1 MKCYYL
7 VPYFIMV
14 IILPQKRYNI
24 IMNYKTIA
32 KETLEIEAQTLL
44 LASQKIGDEFNE
56 AIKTILE
63 CDGKL
68 IITGVGKSGLIGAKM
83 AATFAS
89 TGTPSFFLHPTEA
102 LHGDLGMISSND
114 VVIAISYSGE
124 SEELSSILPHIRR
137 FGTPL
142 IGMTRSKE
150 STLGK
155 YSDLIIDVVVEKEAC
170 PLDIAP
176 TSSTTL
182 TLALGDALAVC
193 LMKARNFQKSD
204 FASFHPGGA
213 LGKQLFVKVS
223 NLMQT
228 KNLPIVSKDTKVKEA
243 ILKISEGRLGTV
255 LVTDEDKKLIALV
268 SDGDIRRA
276 LLQDD
281 FSLEENVLK
290 YATMNPMSCEDENML
305 ASQALVLIEEKKIQ
319 LLVVTDKNKKIR
331 GVLHIH
337 TLIEKGIS

>member
-1 MKCYYL
+1 
-7 VPYFIMV
+7 
-14 IILPQKRYNI
+14 
-24 IMNYKTIA
+24 MNYKTIA
-32 KETLEIEAQTLL
+32 QETLNVEAKTLL
-44 LASQKIGDEFNE
+44 DAAQNIDDGFDKAVEI
-56 AIKTILE
+56 ILS
-63 CDGKL
+63 CKGKL

-102 LHGDLGMISSND
+102 LHGDLGMISKDD
-114 VVIAISYSGE
+114 VVVAISYSGE
-124 SEELSSILPHIRR
+124 SEELSSILPHIKR
-137 FGTPL
+137 FKTPL
-142 IGMTRSKE
+142 IGMTRDRA
-150 STLGK
+150 STLGRF
-155 YSDLIIDVVVEKEAC
+155 SDLVIDVVVKKEAC

-193 LMKARNFQKSD
+193 LMKARDFKKSD

-213 LGKQLFVKVS
+213 LGKKLFVKV
-223 NLMQT
+223 NDLMQ
-228 KNLPIVSKDTKVKEA
+228 KDSLPIVKDDAKVKEA

-255 LVTDEDKKLIALV
+255 LVVDEEKKLVALV

-276 LLQDD
+276 LLKDD
-281 FSLEENVLK
+281 FSLDDDVLK
-290 YATMNPMSCEDENML
+290 YATKNPKTIDDENLL
-305 ASQALVLIEEKKIQ
+305 ASEALVMIESMKIQ
-319 LLVVTDKNKKIR
+319 LLIVTDKDKNIK

>member
-1 MKCYYL
+1 MRLLY
-7 VPYFIMV
+7 
-14 IILPQKRYNI
+14 QKGYNH
-24 IMNYKTIA
+24 IMNYKQIA
-32 KETLEIEAQTLL
+32 QETLNIEANTLIES
-44 LASQKIGDEFNE
+44 AKNIDDVFEKAVE
-56 AIKTILE
+56 IILE
-63 CDGKL
+63 CQGKL

-102 LHGDLGMISSND
+102 LHGDLGMIDKND

-124 SEELSSILPHIRR
+124 SEELSSILPHVKR
-137 FGTPL
+137 FNTPL
-142 IGMTRSKE
+142 IGMTRDRN

-155 YSDLIIDVVVEKEAC
+155 FSDLVIDVVVEKEAC
-170 PLDIAP
+170 PLNIAP

-193 LMKARNFQKSD
+193 LMKARDFQKTD

-223 NLMQT
+223 DLMR
-228 KNLPIVSKDTKVKEA
+228 KENLPIISKSTSVKEA

-255 LVTDEDKKLIALV
+255 LVTDETNKLLALL

-276 LLQDD
+276 LLDQD
-281 FSLEENVLK
+281 FSLDDEVYK
-290 YATMNPMSCEDENML
+290 YATHNPKTIDDENIL
-305 ASQALVLIEEKKIQ
+305 ASEALVIIEDMKIQ
-319 LLVVTDKNKKIR
+319 LLVVTDKEKNVK

>member
-1 MKCYYL
+1 
-7 VPYFIMV
+7 
-14 IILPQKRYNI
+14 
-24 IMNYKTIA
+24 MNYKQIA
-32 KETLEIEAQTLL
+32 QETLTIEANTLL
-44 LASQKIGDEFNE
+44 ESAKNIDDVFDKAVKVILACK
-56 AIKTILE
+56 
-63 CDGKL
+63 GKL
-68 IITGVGKSGLIGAKM
+68 VITGVGKSGLIGAKM

-102 LHGDLGMISSND
+102 LHGDLGMIGKDD

-124 SEELSSILPHIRR
+124 SEELSSILPHIKR
-137 FGTPL
+137 FDIPL
-142 IGMTRSKE
+142 IGMTRSRT
-150 STLGK
+150 STLGS
-155 YSDLIIDVVVEKEAC
+155 YSDLVIDVIVEKEAC

-193 LMKARNFQKSD
+193 LMKARDFKKSD

-223 NLMQT
+223 DLMR
-228 KNLPIVSKDTKVKEA
+228 KVDLPIINKNAKVKEA
-243 ILKISEGRLGTV
+243 IVKISEGRLGTV
-255 LVTDEDKKLIALV
+255 LVTDEDNKLLALV

-276 LLQDD
+276 LLSEN
-281 FSLEENVLK
+281 FSLEDDVLK
-290 YATMNPMSCEDENML
+290 YATKNPKTIDDENML
-305 ASQALVLIEEKKIQ
+305 ASQALIIIEEMKIQ
-319 LLVVTDKNKKIR
+319 LLVVTDKQRKVE

>member
-1 MKCYYL
+1 
-7 VPYFIMV
+7 
-14 IILPQKRYNI
+14 
-24 IMNYKTIA
+24 MNYKQTA
-32 KETLEIEAQTLL
+32 QDTLRIEANTLL
-44 LASQKIGDEFNE
+44 ESAKNIGDVFDKAVE
-56 AIKTILE
+56 IILS
-63 CDGKL
+63 CKGKL
-68 IITGVGKSGLIGAKM
+68 IVTGVGKSGLIGAKM

-102 LHGDLGMISSND
+102 LHGDLGMISHND

-124 SEELSSILPHIRR
+124 SEELSSILPHVKR
-137 FGTPL
+137 FNIPL
-142 IGMTRSKE
+142 IGMTKDKN

-155 YSDLIIDVVVEKEAC
+155 YSDLVIDVVVEKEAC
-170 PLDIAP
+170 PLNIAP

-193 LMKARNFQKSD
+193 LMKAKNFKKSD

-223 NLMQT
+223 DLMRV
-228 KNLPIVSKDTKVKEA
+228 KDLPLISADTKLKDA
-243 ILKISEGRLGTV
+243 IVKISEGRLGTV
-255 LVTDEDKKLIALV
+255 LVTDEQNRLLALV

-276 LLQDD
+276 LLSKE
-281 FSLEENVLK
+281 FSLEDSVLK
-290 YATMNPMSCEDENML
+290 YATLSPKTIEDENML
-305 ASQALVLIEEKKIQ
+305 ASEALVIIEEMKIQ
-319 LLVVTDKNKKIR
+319 LLVVTDREKRVK

>member
-1 MKCYYL
+1 
-7 VPYFIMV
+7 
-14 IILPQKRYNI
+14 
-24 IMNYKTIA
+24 MNYKQIA
-32 KETLEIEAQTLL
+32 QETLNIEADTLIQSAKNIQNEFDKAVEII
-44 LASQKIGDEFNE
+44 LACK
-56 AIKTILE
+56 
-63 CDGKL
+63 GKL
-68 IITGVGKSGLIGAKM
+68 VVTGVGKSGLIGAKL

-102 LHGDLGMISSND
+102 LHGDLGMISEGD

-124 SEELSSILPHIRR
+124 SEELSSILPHIKR
-137 FGTPL
+137 FNIPL
-142 IGMTRSKE
+142 IGMTRSKT
-150 STLGK
+150 STLGSF
-155 YSDLIIDVVVEKEAC
+155 SDLVIDVVVQKEAC

-193 LMKARNFQKSD
+193 LMKARNFKKSD

-223 NLMQT
+223 DLMQI
-228 KNLPIVSKDTKVKEA
+228 KKLPIINKDSKVKDA
-243 ILKISEGRLGTV
+243 IIEISEGRLGNV
-255 LVTDEDKKLIALV
+255 LVTDDEHSLIALL

-276 LLQDD
+276 LLSKD
-281 FSLEENVLK
+281 FSLDDNVLK
-290 YATMNPMSCEDENML
+290 YATKNPRTIDNENIL
-305 ASQALVLIEEKKIQ
+305 ASEALVIIEEMKIQ
-319 LLVVTDKNKKIR
+319 LLVVTDNNNKIK

>member
-1 MKCYYL
+1 
-7 VPYFIMV
+7 
-14 IILPQKRYNI
+14 
-24 IMNYKTIA
+24 MNYKKIA
-32 KETLEIEAQTLL
+32 QETLDIEAQTLL
-44 LASQKIGDEFNE
+44 RASQSLDDSFKDVVELVL
-56 AIKTILE
+56 K
-63 CDGKL
+63 CQGKL

-102 LHGDLGMISSND
+102 LHGDLGMISKND

-124 SEELSSILPHIRR
+124 SEELSSILPHIKR
-137 FGTPL
+137 FKVPL
-142 IGMTRSKE
+142 IGMTRDRN
-150 STLGK
+150 STLGR
-155 YSDLIIDVVVEKEAC
+155 YSDLIVDVVVQKEAC

-193 LMKARNFQKSD
+193 LMKARDFKKSD

-223 NLMQT
+223 NLMQSE
-228 KNLPIVSKDTKVKEA
+228 NLPIINKDAKVKDA
-243 ILKISEGRLGTV
+243 IIAISEGRLGTV
-255 LVTDEDKKLIALV
+255 LVVDDDERLMALV

-276 LLQDD
+276 LLQSD
-281 FSLEENVLK
+281 FSLDDNILK
-290 YATMNPMSCEDENML
+290 YATKNPSTCQDEEML
-305 ASQALVLIEEKKIQ
+305 ASEALVMIEEKKIQ
-319 LLVVTDKNKKIR
+319 LLVITDEDKKIK